1 MVQLKSVLQVADN
14 TGAKAVYMIGR
25 ANKGNKKLAY
35 VGDVIN
41 AVVKKADPYG
51 LVKKGEKVYAVIV
64 RTHKEKKRVD
74 GSYIRFDDNAVIILT
89 GKNEK
94 DPKGSRVFGP
104 IAREVKEMG
113 FNKIASLAKEIY

>member
-1 MVQLKSVLQVADN
+1 MVQLKTVLQVADN

-89 GKNEK
+89 GKDEK